1 MNLLLLCSAA
11 LAQPVLLQVEVP
23 QELPLEAV
31 TAQVR
36 RQGES
41 IRIVLADDGVAPGD
55 VPGDGVWVGW
65 SDGDYAR
72 ILPIE
77 LSLTPKGGQPT
88 VYYAGTETL
97 DADELVQLAWR
108 VRVRQPSRLVDV
120 GRVAAALPGGTPGP
134 TSVDPLLISLGW
146 GAVVIAIVGVV
157 AVGRVRA

>member
-1 MNLLLLCSAA
+1 MTPLLFCSAA

-23 QELPLEAV
+23 RELLLQAV
-31 TAQVR
+31 TARVQR
-36 RQGES
+36 HGELTE
-41 IRIVLADDGVAPGD
+41 VPLADDGKLPGD

-65 SDGDYAR
+65 SNGDYAR

-77 LSLTPKGGQPT
+77 LSLTPEGGQPT

-108 VRVRQPSRLVDV
+108 VRVRQPSLLVDV

-134 TSVDPLLISLGW
+134 TRVDPLLISLGW
-146 GAVVIAIVGVV
+146 GAVVVAIVGVA
-157 AVGRVRA
+157 AVGRVRP